1 MSHNFQ
7 IYPRRFSSS
16 TPISDVVLDENGI
29 PFAVKDSP
37 SLSNIIESSQSN
49 SNIFSSHK
57 KNVQTLN
64 YVPIYQKP
72 LSLRWNVSLFYCNLY
87 MYIFGQLLYRHIN
100 YFVLNSKY
108 THSACCGADSKKK
121 KKRTPTDKSN
131 SGSVGKWEAKWESRS
146 GLLKGWDWGQGNLLP
161 ASAPT
166 LLCFQT
172 RSFELLLCCQA
183 DHGPAAIIFLFEV
196 HSSLPLFCLT
206 FLPPST
212 IPPIS
217 CIAFRFPSNF
227 VSFLFS
233 RLQFL
238 LLPFGHYKVALSL
251 EPRELIRMRK
261 AKGKQNEMSNEV

>member
-7 IYPRRFSSS
+7 IYPRRFSGS

-29 PFAVKDSP
+29 PFAVRDSP
-37 SLSNIIESSQSN
+37 SLSNIIESSQPN

-57 KNVQTLN
+57 KNVHTLN

-72 LSLRWNVSLFYCNLY
+72 LSLRWNVSLFHCSLY
-87 MYIFGQLLYRHIN
+87 MYIFRQLLYRHIN

-108 THSACCGADSKKK
+108 THFACCGADSK

-146 GLLKGWDWGQGNLLP
+146 GLLRGLRLRTGQFT

-166 LLCFQT
+166 LLCLQT
-172 RSFELLLCCQA
+172 RSFELLLLLLLLCCQA

-196 HSSLPLFCLT
+196 HSSLPLFCFT
-206 FLPPST
+206 FLPSLPPLFLQSLASLFVFLPTLSHFCSQDFIFFFYLLDT
-212 IPPIS
+212 I
-217 CIAFRFPSNF
+217 
-227 VSFLFS
+227 
-233 RLQFL
+233 
-238 LLPFGHYKVALSL
+238 K
-251 EPRELIRMRK
+251 
-261 AKGKQNEMSNEV
+261 